1 MPHVSCFTSAA
12 RGGCS
17 QFVNAFRSVIPMLAT
32 LLVAG
37 AALTACDAN
46 PIALEGDEDVQSIQV
61 LEHDASVAV
70 GQTLQLEAV
79 ATNPAGRP
87 VNASINWESLDSK
100 TASVDGDGVVTGI
113 AIGEARIVARVR
125 GDSDTTAVHVVEGDD
140 DDHGSH
146 DPPSDDPSSD
156 EWDNVLEN
164 VTFDEDVV
172 VPDGETWLIGANVKI
187 AGNLRTNGGTIAMRP
202 GSSLH
207 FLGANPDDYVGGGMG
222 YEDQFANDIGLW
234 VGHHGVLDIRGTPK
248 TGWNRTG
255 QDATWNA
262 DDEYWIAP
270 TDVGDFEPR
279 RWHPGDPVP
288 QVDPRVPATEVMNV
302 TRDVLIEGPGHI
314 HIHSQKPQRIE
325 YVRLEGLGV
334 SREGGPVVGRYALH
348 LHHGGDGTQGTVIR
362 GVAATNSLGRVFV
375 PHGSHGIRMIDNVS
389 VNSWAEALWWDLGDH
404 TNDLFVDRLAVSGV
418 NFPRDVYGGTTRFD
432 AVRLVSGSNMTMQNS
447 VVSGARGNRLSVGW
461 HWNTSQ
467 AHRNPAKW
475 EFNEGNVAHNNEG
488 AGIRFWVNERQPHH
502 VSDYVSYRNGE
513 GGVANGAYGN
523 SVRYSDALFLDGDN
537 FSWNSNPLVSNDRE
551 HVGGLERVRIEAG
564 NAPAISV
571 GHRRIEADAYLEV
584 IDSELIVAPGQ
595 PKILVGESRRF
606 PWKARF
612 IRSGITPDDIVIEHP
627 EADEEQGTHI
637 IIEHEDGR
645 RWEILVKD
653 RKVVVTEG

>member
-187 AGNLRTNGGTIAMRP
+187 AGNLLTHGGTIAMRP

-207 FLGANPDDYVGGGMG
+207 FIGADPDRYVGGGMG
-222 YEDQFANDIGLW
+222 YEDQFADDIGLW

-255 QDATWNA
+255 VDSTWDP
-262 DDEYWIAP
+262 DDEYWISP
-270 TDVGDFEPR
+270 TDVGDYEPR
-279 RWHPGDPVP
+279 RWYPGDPIP
-288 QVDPRVPATEVMNV
+288 QVDPRVPAAEVMNV
-302 TRDVLIEGPGHI
+302 TRDILIEGPGHI
-314 HIHSQKPQRIE
+314 HIHSHKPQRIE
-325 YVRLEGLGV
+325 YVRLEGLGI
-334 SREGGPVVGRYALH
+334 SRDGGEVLGRYALH
-348 LHHGGDGTQGTVIR
+348 LHHGEEGTRGTIIR
-362 GVAATNSLGRVFV
+362 GVAATNSKGKVLV
-375 PHGSHGIRMIDNVS
+375 PHMSHGVRLVDNVV
-389 VNSWAEALWWDLGDH
+389 VNSWSEGLWWDSGDP
-404 TNDLFVDRLAVSGV
+404 TNDIYVDRLKVSGV
-418 NFPRDVYGGTTRFD
+418 HMPREVCGCTSRRNAISLGE
-432 AVRLVSGSNMTMQNS
+432 GENMTIKNS
-447 VVSGARGNRLSVGW
+447 AASGARQNRLSNGF
-461 HWNTSQ
+461 HWDTDRTRPSS
-467 AHRNPAKW
+467 W
-475 EFNEGNVAHNNEG
+475 IFDEGNVSHNNTGAGFRFWTNTRLDHNVRNGISYRDG
-488 AGIRFWVNERQPHH
+488 AGI
-502 VSDYVSYRNGE
+502 D
-513 GGVANGAYGN
+513 NGAYVNAIRWKNILIVEAKTGIILHAN
-523 SVRYSDALFLDGDN
+523 SRDHTDDGEGQRYQNVRAESRDGPAL
-537 FSWNSNPLVSNDRE
+537 
-551 HVGGLERVRIEAG
+551 RVRNRNLPAG
-564 NAPAISV
+564 AYTEFVDSKFVPAS
-571 GHRRIEADAYLEV
+571 GH
-584 IDSELIVAPGQ
+584 
-595 PKILVGESRRF
+595 PKVFVDDGTN
-606 PWKARF
+606 PWLAHF
-612 IRSGITPDDIVIEHP
+612 IRSDLTPDDIVWETLEGGNEGSHV
-627 EADEEQGTHI
+627 
-637 IIEHEDGR
+637 IIENGDGTG
-645 RWEILVKD
+645 WEIRIEGGERLVTQ
-653 RKVVVTEG
+653 R